1 MVYAM
6 LLIFSHFSFPPV
18 GGEMNSFSSIEKDSL
33 FIPVYTYDELKPL
46 LSKDNDTTYVVNFW
60 ATWCTPCVQELP
72 YFVELNMAYKNQ
84 AFKLILVSLDFK
96 KDYIRKLQPFVV
108 ERSLESHVVVLEDND
123 SNYWIGDID
132 KTWSG
137 SIPAT
142 MVFKGTK
149 RAFYERTFHGPE
161 ELKEIVK
168 PYLNL

>member
-1 MVYAM
+1 
-6 LLIFSHFSFPPV
+6 
-18 GGEMNSFSSIEKDSL
+18 MNSLSSTEKDSL
-33 FIPVYTYDELKPL
+33 FIPVYNYDELKPL

-72 YFVELNMAYKNQ
+72 YFVELNKTYKNQ
-84 AFKLILVSLDFK
+84 AFKLMLVSLDFK

-108 ERSLESHVVVLEDND
+108 ERSLEAHVVVLEDNH
-123 SNYWIGDID
+123 SNYWIDDID

-142 MVFKGTK
+142 LVFKGK
-149 RAFYERTFHGPE
+149 QRAFYERTFHSPD
-161 ELKEIVK
+161 ELKDIVK